1 MALTKVSYSMI
12 NGEPLNVLDYGA
24 VGNSNI
30 ETGGGTDDT
39 AAILLATA
47 DAIATGRTLFAPSG
61 YCFRIT
67 DQINMIGVEE
77 LQWQGLIYA
86 DNITTKPA
94 VRIGGWSNGGSRKKF
109 FINEVHD
116 GGSRLTAPTFP
127 LLQICGLKGAIA
139 EFPACRF
146 IEIFADDT
154 VAGIKSTAY
163 NSFTLGQVYKL
174 RLRGADA
181 NSWINENYFY
191 GGRLSEII
199 VGTTTTENYH
209 NHNLWFNPTME
220 GPIILNFQVGY
231 QNRIYNA
238 RFEGVNVPG
247 TQVTFAGGTFQN
259 FITTQQDTGDF
270 GSQFPYEPIYYT
282 YINDA
287 GFNNLIYKDLQTI
300 YNKIDL
306 FTFDART
313 PFLVDGTVGGGSSYS
328 TADQRGLFDYNQAA
342 VYGVAVGMLPGLKFI
357 ESTLTFREIFSSDFI
372 PVTVANP
379 FGLEFKTAPD
389 LMRFAIRVYDAD
401 FKLLGAEGVGG
412 AYIDGSGLTY
422 NGSGTYSIGA
432 DLPSTDTQ
440 VTGAVGFGIR
450 RNEVKYIKIFIGTG
464 SVIGAIFHISLYY
477 YEPPNNQPET
487 VTSSVKNPRSM
498 VLPTVPTA
506 GYVALGT
513 QVNQA
518 AGASIFLCTFSYE
531 TTTNGALALGAT
543 SVTVTT
549 IGSVSN
555 GCVVGILLD
564 SGSTHWS
571 VVSGLAGSTFTVA
584 ALPSAAASGNRI
596 VFNKW
601 ATK

>member
-47 DAIATGRTLFAPSG
+47 AAIATGRTLFAPSG

-77 LQWQGLIYA
+77 LQWLGLIYA

-94 VRIGGWSNGGSRKKF
+94 VRIGGFSNGGSRKKF
-109 FINEVHD
+109 FINEIHD
-116 GGSRLTAPTFP
+116 GGSRLTAPTYP

-139 EFPACRF
+139 EFPACRY
-146 IEIFADDT
+146 IELFCDDA
-154 VAGIKSTAY
+154 VAGIKSSAY

-174 RLRGADA
+174 QLRGADA
-181 NSWINENYFY
+181 NSYINENYFY

-199 VGTTTTENYH
+199 VGTTTSENDH
-209 NHNLWFNPTME
+209 NHNLWFNPTLE

-238 RFEGVNVPG
+238 RLEGVNTAG

-259 FITTQQDTGDF
+259 LITTQQDTGDF
-270 GSQFPYEPIYYT
+270 GSQFPYEPIFYT
-282 YINDA
+282 YISDS
-287 GFNNLIYKDLQTI
+287 GFNNLIYKDIQTI

-313 PFLVDGTVGGGSSYS
+313 PLLVNGTVGSGTSYP
-328 TADQRGLFDYNQAA
+328 TADQRGLFDYNQPA
-342 VYGVAVGMLPGLKFI
+342 VLGQAVGMLPGLKYV
-357 ESTLTFREIFSSDFI
+357 ETTLSFRDIFTSDFI
-372 PVTVANP
+372 PVYVGNP
-379 FGLEFKTAPD
+379 FGIEFKTDVD
-389 LMRFAIRVYDAD
+389 LMRLAVQVYDAN
-401 FKLLGAEGVGG
+401 FKLLGAEGVTG

-422 NGSGTYSIGA
+422 NGAGKYSSTA

-440 VTGAVGFGIR
+440 TTGAVGFGIR
-450 RNEVKYIKIFIGTG
+450 RSEVIYIKVSLGTG
-464 SVIGAIFHISLYY
+464 SVAGAIYHASLYY

-487 VTSSVKNPRSM
+487 VTSAVKNPRSM

-564 SGSTHWS
+564 SGDTHWS
-571 VVSGLAGSTFTVA
+571 VVSALAGSTFTVA

-596 VFNKW
+596 VFNNW

>member
-1 MALTKVSYSMI
+1 MSLTKVSYSMI

-39 AAILLATA
+39 VAIKAAVAA
-47 DAIATGRTLFAPSG
+47 ANASGQTLFAPSG

-67 DQINMIGVEE
+67 DQINMIGIQEI
-77 LQWQGLIYA
+77 QWLGLIYA
-86 DNITTKPA
+86 DGITTKPA
-94 VRIGGWSNGGSRKKF
+94 VRIGGFSNGGSRKKF
-109 FINEVHD
+109 FINEIHD
-116 GGSRLTAPTFP
+116 GGSRLSAPTFP

-146 IEIFADDT
+146 IEIFSDDS
-154 VAGIKSTAY
+154 VAGIKSNGY

-174 RLRGADA
+174 QLRGADA

-199 VGTTTTENYH
+199 VGTTTTENDH

-247 TQVTFAGGTFQN
+247 TQVTFAVGTFEN
-259 FITTQQDTGDF
+259 LITTQQDTGDF

-282 YINDA
+282 YINDL
-287 GFNNLIYKDLQTI
+287 GFNNLIYKDIQTI

-313 PFLVDGTVGGGSSYS
+313 PLLVDGTIGSGTSYP
-328 TADQRGLFDYNQAA
+328 TADQRGLFDYNQPA
-342 VYGVAVGMLPGLKFI
+342 VLGQAVGMLPGLKYVKA
-357 ESTLTFREIFSSDFI
+357 TLSFRDIYVSDFI
-372 PVTVANP
+372 PVYVGNP
-379 FGLEFKTAPD
+379 FGIEFKTDVD
-389 LMRFAIRVYDAD
+389 LMRLVVQVYDAN
-401 FKLLGAEGVGG
+401 FKLLGVEGVTG

-422 NGSGTYSIGA
+422 NGAGKYTSTSNM
-432 DLPSTDTQ
+432 PSTDTQ

-450 RNEVKYIKIFIGTG
+450 RNEVKYIKVSLGTG
-464 SVIGAIFHISLYY
+464 SVTGSIYHASLYY

-487 VTSSVKNPRSM
+487 VNSAVKNPRSM

-506 GYVALGT
+506 GYVALGA
-513 QVNQA
+513 QVNKA
-518 AGASIFLCTFSYE
+518 DGTSIYLCTLSYE
-531 TTTNGALALGAT
+531 TTTNGALSAGAT
-543 SVTVTT
+543 SVTVAT

-564 SGSTHWS
+564 SDDTHWS
-571 VVSGLAGSTFTVA
+571 TVSALAGSTFTVA